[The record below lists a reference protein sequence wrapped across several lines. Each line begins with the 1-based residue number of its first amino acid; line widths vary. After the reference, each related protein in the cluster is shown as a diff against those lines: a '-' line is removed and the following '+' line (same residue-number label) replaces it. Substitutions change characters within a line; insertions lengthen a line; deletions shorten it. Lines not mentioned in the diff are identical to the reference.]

1 MSHDLLISYN
11 ITIQNISV
19 CKSLQIICWIPVTV
33 IIDQTRSRHG
43 QAQEFVTWQE
53 FGLFYGVR
61 MTQGYQL
68 DH

>member
-33 IIDQTRSRHG
+33 IIDQTRSRG
-43 QAQEFVTWQE
+43 ICNLAGVWFILWSQDDS
-53 FGLFYGVR
+53 GLP
-61 MTQGYQL
+61 T
-68 DH
+68 